1 MTIKEARKA
10 AKLTQKQMSDLFEI
24 PQRTIEAW
32 EVGKRTPP
40 PYVAK
45 LIVEKL
51 ENIAKE
57 K

>member
-32 EVGKRTPP
+32 EAGKRTPP
-40 PYVAK
+40 PYVEK
-45 LIVEKL
+45 LIVDKL